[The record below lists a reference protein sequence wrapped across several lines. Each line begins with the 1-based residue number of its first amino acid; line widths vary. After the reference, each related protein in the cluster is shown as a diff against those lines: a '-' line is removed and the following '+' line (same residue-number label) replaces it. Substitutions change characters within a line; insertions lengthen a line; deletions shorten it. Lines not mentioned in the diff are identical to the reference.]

1 MNEPVATGDTSPPS
15 APTGFSRTG
24 SSAASVATTWQPAT
38 DDTGVTGYRLFRDGA
53 TVDTTTGTTYTFTG
67 LTCGTTYALG
77 VEAFDAAGNT
87 STRATLSAQT
97 DACTPGG
104 PPAGLIAGYA
114 FDEATGGAATDA
126 SGNDR
131 TGTIFGATWTG
142 GRFGS
147 ALSFA
152 GSGAR
157 VDLPALGTF
166 YDTGFT
172 YEAWVKPRIAK
183 TDVAVV
189 GSWVG
194 GDDGGP
200 MIWVDNVSG
209 RYFLTMNKGF
219 GNYLDSG
226 RAPVPGEWHH
236 VAASF
241 DGLTARFYVD
251 GVETANRSYFGDV
264 GNSNTWRVGAY
275 GPAPAGYFDGLIDE
289 VRIYDRAL
297 APAQIAADVDRPV
310 GSPDLAPPSAP
321 ADFVR
326 TSATQVSISTSWSA
340 STDDVG
346 VTGYRLFRGGTAV
359 GTTSSTDYIFTGLT
373 CGTTYQLGVEAFDA
387 AGRTSAAH
395 HAQPPTPA
403 DCDPTP
409 PVAPVAAY
417 TFDEGQGT
425 SATDASG
432 HGHTGTIVGGSWTQS
447 GRMGGALSLNG
458 TADRVDLPALGTFYK
473 TGFTYEAWVKK
484 ASAKSDA
491 ALMGSWVSGQNGGP
505 MIWVD
510 HVAGRY
516 RLTLGKANID
526 DYLDSGHPPAVGQW
540 EHIAATYDGAVA
552 RFFVDG
558 VQVASRPFTGN
569 MGDSNTWRIGAY
581 GTPPG
586 GFFDGL
592 VDEVRIYD
600 VPLSAAE
607 IQADMTNPP
616 TPDTSP
622 PHVEHDDARAGSDQ
636 RGHGRHGPGDLRR
649 GDRPHDGHH
658 LHVPGRAAGRVVR
671 PGDRRVRPRRTRRRR

>member
-1 MNEPVATGDTSPPS
+1 M
-15 APTGFSRTG
+15 
-24 SSAASVATTWQPAT
+24 
-38 DDTGVTGYRLFRDGA
+38 
-53 TVDTTTGTTYTFTG
+53 
-67 LTCGTTYALG
+67 
-77 VEAFDAAGNT
+77 
-87 STRATLSAQT
+87 
-97 DACTPGG
+97 
-104 PPAGLIAGYA
+104 
-114 FDEATGGAATDA
+114 
-126 SGNDR
+126 
-131 TGTIFGATWTG
+131 
-142 GRFGS
+142 
-147 ALSFA
+147 
-152 GSGAR
+152 
-157 VDLPALGTF
+157 
-166 YDTGFT
+166 
-172 YEAWVKPRIAK
+172 
-183 TDVAVV
+183 
-189 GSWVG
+189 
-194 GDDGGP
+194 
-200 MIWVDNVSG
+200 
-209 RYFLTMNKGF
+209 
-219 GNYLDSG
+219 
-226 RAPVPGEWHH
+226 
-236 VAASF
+236 
-241 DGLTARFYVD
+241 
-251 GVETANRSYFGDV
+251 
-264 GNSNTWRVGAY
+264 
-275 GPAPAGYFDGLIDE
+275 
-289 VRIYDRAL
+289 
-297 APAQIAADVDRPV
+297 
-310 GSPDLAPPSAP
+310 
-321 ADFVR
+321 
-326 TSATQVSISTSWSA
+326 SISTSWSA

-387 AGRTSAAH
+387 AGRTSARTMLTT
-395 HAQPPTPA
+395 TPA

-473 TGFTYEAWVKK
+473 AGFTYEAWVKK

-516 RLTLGKANID
+516 RLTLGKASID
-526 DYLDSGHPPAVGQW
+526 DYLDSGHPPAAGQW

-607 IQADMTNPP
+607 IQAEMTNPP
-616 TPDTSP
+616 TPDTTP
-622 PHVEHDDARAGSDQ
+622 PHVSTTTPAQGATNVAMGGTVQATFDEEIDPD
-636 RGHGRHGPGDLRR
+636 
-649 GDRPHDGHH
+649 DGHH
-658 LHVPGRAAGRVVR
+658 LHVQGRAAGRVVR
-671 PGDRRVRPRRTRRRR
+671 PGDRRVRPRGQEGDADPLGGPQVRHDLHGDARGRDVGPANPRPRREPASRRPRRGRSRRRLRRRRSSLSTRRATRTRPTRERSSGRRACPSRASACRS